1 MPPTRKSTA
10 SKKPEQER
18 VGETLQAL
26 RDRYGYTQEMFAQ
39 ELGISRSHLSNIEA
53 GIKPLT
59 DHLLFKCAALLGV
72 KPLAIKR
79 YDTELIAA

>member
-1 MPPTRKSTA
+1 MPTKQKSTA

-18 VGETLQAL
+18 VGETLQSH

-59 DHLLFKCAALLGV
+59 DQLLFKSAALLGL

-79 YDTELIAA
+79 PEAEKVAA